1 MAINTGVLTA
11 DRTVKGD
18 ETYTP
23 LYACEPLME
32 FIPKGVTIWC
42 PFDEEW
48 SAFVQVFKRGGRLQ
62 VVASHISEGKDFFEY
77 EPEHWDIMISNP
89 PFSKKDEVLR
99 RAYELGKPFALLLPA
114 NSIQGKKRFEI
125 FNNDVQMLCFDSRI
139 DYHTTSMTET
149 SRGNCFASAYFCRNF
164 LPTKLELRRLVKD
177 NRPLIEEG
185 DQT

>member
-48 SAFVQVFKRGGRLQ
+48 SAFVQVFKRGGGYRL
-62 VVASHISEGKDFFEY
+62 
-77 EPEHWDIMISNP
+77 
-89 PFSKKDEVLR
+89 LR
-99 RAYELGKPFALLLPA
+99 PTYQKAKTSLSTSL
-114 NSIQGKKRFEI
+114 SIGT
-125 FNNDVQMLCFDSRI
+125 L
-139 DYHTTSMTET
+139 
-149 SRGNCFASAYFCRNF
+149 
-164 LPTKLELRRLVKD
+164 
-177 NRPLIEEG
+177 
-185 DQT
+185 